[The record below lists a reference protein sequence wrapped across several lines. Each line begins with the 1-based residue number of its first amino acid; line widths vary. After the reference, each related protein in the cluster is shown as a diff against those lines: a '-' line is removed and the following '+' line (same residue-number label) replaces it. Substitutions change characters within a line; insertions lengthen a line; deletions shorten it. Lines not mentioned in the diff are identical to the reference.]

1 MYHSLNILHVDM
13 DAFFASVE
21 QAHYPQ
27 YKKKAIA
34 VCNTESLRG
43 VISASSY
50 EAKKKGISSGMS
62 VKLAKAKYPQLILV
76 QAHYDLYQKISKQ
89 IMHLFY
95 LFTPDY
101 EQYSIDEAFL
111 DVSHTKHL
119 FKNQINIAHQIQK
132 KIKKKFDITASIGIA
147 ENKLLAKFATE
158 LNKPNGITVLT
169 RKRFL
174 DISKNMKISKM
185 PGIGKKTTEYL
196 KNIGIVSF
204 HDLRKLSFSYLQN
217 AFGKYGSF
225 LFNAARGISEEK
237 IEKKEM
243 AKSIGNEITL
253 EEDSKNIKLL
263 HSLLFSLVSKTTR
276 RMRKSGQKTKTLHL
290 KVRYFNFQTF
300 SIQKTLKN
308 WTDNENLIYKTLL
321 ELWNQIEIKP
331 IRLIGVTL
339 SNLKEKDKMQEQLQL
354 FDTSSQQKDSKI
366 DKLLDSLKDKFGE
379 QSIIKGGSL
388 YFKKKGKRSL

>member
-21 QAHYPQ
+21 QAHNPQ

-34 VCNTESLRG
+34 VCNVSSLRG

-50 EAKKKGISSGMS
+50 EAKKKGITSGMS
-62 VKLAKAKYPQLILV
+62 VKLAKAKYPPLILV
-76 QAHYDLYQKISKQ
+76 QSHYDLYQKISKQ
-89 IMHLFY
+89 IMNLFY
-95 LFTPDY
+95 DFTPDY
-101 EQYSIDEAFL
+101 QQYSIDEAFL

-119 FKNQINIAHQIQK
+119 FKNQINIAQQIQK
-132 KIKKKFDITASIGIA
+132 KIETKFGITASIGIA

-169 RKRFL
+169 KKHFL

-185 PGIGKKTTEYL
+185 AGIGKKTTDYF

-204 HDLRKLSFSYLQN
+204 YDLRKLSFSYLQN
-217 AFGKYGSF
+217 TFGKYGLF
-225 LFNAARGISEEK
+225 LFNAARGLSEEK
-237 IEKKEM
+237 IEQKEI

-276 RMRKSGQKTKTLHL
+276 RMRKIGQKTKTIHL

-300 SIQKTLKN
+300 SIQKTLKI
-308 WTDNENLIYKTLL
+308 WTDDENLIYKTLL

-339 SNLKEKDKMQEQLQL
+339 SNLKENRKIQEQLQL
-354 FDTSSQQKDSKI
+354 FDIPSQKKNSKI
-366 DKLLDSLKDKFGE
+366 DKLLDNLKDKFGE
-379 QSIIKGGSL
+379 QSIIKGGSF
-388 YFKKKGKRSL
+388 YFKKKGNRSL